1 MIDKQV
7 LISKKDQLNQY
18 VMNAKLQIV
27 DENGEVIDEWKTQDK
42 DHMASGLVVGKQY
55 TLKEVDVPENYRKA
69 DDITFVVKDDQ
80 KNQVIKMLDLKT
92 ATVSIT
98 KYDATNKKELPGAK
112 LKVLNKENEVVDEW
126 TSTNQE
132 HLVKN
137 LVVGDEYTLVEETSP
152 NGYKKAEPIKFTV
165 EDDGKVIQKVAMYDE
180 CIPNVNTGVSDH
192 RTLFEALGVLSVGA
206 ILIMT
211 SFKKKHGKSK

>member
-1 MIDKQV
+1 MIP
-7 LISKKDQLNQY
+7 
-18 VMNAKLQIV
+18 V
-27 DENGEVIDEWKTQDK
+27 DFEIARTLREYNHQRFV
-42 DHMASGLVVGKQY
+42 Y
-55 TLKEVDVPENYRKA
+55 TRYA
-69 DDITFVVKDDQ
+69 DDFQISSKYSFSFTEIQD
-80 KNQVIKMLDLKT
+80 VI
-92 ATVSIT
+92 VSILKNFEAPFT
-98 KYDATNKKELPGAK
+98 INSAK
-112 LKVLNKENEVVDEW
+112 TRYGSSAGQNWNLGLMLNKDNEIVDEW

-132 HLVKN
+132 HFVKN

>member
-1 MIDKQV
+1 MSILVDTFGTGHVEETKIQELV
-7 LISKKDQLNQY
+7 KKHFDLRP
-18 VMNAKLQIV
+18 AGII
-27 DENGEVIDEWKTQDK
+27 E
-42 DHMASGLVVGKQY
+42 
-55 TLKEVDVPENYRKA
+55 
-69 DDITFVVKDDQ
+69 
-80 KNQVIKMLDLKT
+80 MLDLKT

-112 LKVLNKENEVVDEW
+112 LKVLNKDNEVVDEW

-152 NGYKKAEPIKFTV
+152 NGYKKAESIKFTV